1 MAFID
6 GYITVM
12 NRESLP
18 IKTLMLAH
26 LQELMEDGERYG
38 WQAVRAYHAAWLQ
51 YMEQGRVACGDEE
64 TKLKL

>member
-1 MAFID
+1 MVKLVRWPHEFVYTPMAQAVAYKDISAMAFVD

-18 IKTLMLAH
+18 IKKLMLAH

-38 WQAVRAYHAAWLQ
+38 
-51 YMEQGRVACGDEE
+51 
-64 TKLKL
+64 